1 MHRVLASHLA
11 TFQRQYAPDLPTE
24 KAFEAFV
31 AYCVARHHTS
41 DSFDPTDQIY
51 DGDDPG
57 IDSVLFVADDV
68 LVSSSEELMNLFEAR
83 RRDVDVHV
91 IFTPGQNYRKLEQAR
106 YQYLCCRCL
115 GFRLREASLPVER
128 FHG

>member
-11 TFQRQYAPDLPTE
+11 TFQGQYAPDLPTE

-51 DGDDPG
+51 EGDDPG
-57 IDSVLFVADDV
+57 IDSVLFVG
-68 LVSSSEELMNLFEAR
+68 R
-83 RRDVDVHV
+83 RCSRVFVGRVDES
-91 IFTPGQNYRKLEQAR
+91 F
-106 YQYLCCRCL
+106 
-115 GFRLREASLPVER
+115 
-128 FHG
+128 